1 MKRNPAT
8 LEILKWQTE
17 ELGLSF
23 ILGNLDTFLHEE
35 SGKDRP
41 LIDSLSELFDLE
53 ITQRKQRA
61 AKARLKM
68 SNLPVVKTLEG
79 FDAVHV
85 DGITGKQLTELATLA
100 FLERKENVVL
110 MGPSGLGKSHI
121 LYGLCYRS
129 CMEGYTAYHLTC
141 QDLMEKL
148 VTAKQHNRLSRKI
161 RALCKP
167 KLLAI
172 DEIGYQNLTP
182 EEAPLFFQLVAERY
196 EKGSILLTTNKS
208 FGQWGEL
215 MGENAIATATLDRLL
230 HHSQVYV
237 LKGESYRLK
246 NRIKLGLVP
255 PTNQ

>member
-1 MKRNPAT
+1 MKKPG
-8 LEILKWQTE
+8 LEILKQQLE
-17 ELGLSF
+17 ELGLYF
-23 ILGNLDTFLHEE
+23 ILGNIDSFLHQEATKQR
-35 SGKDRP
+35 G
-41 LIDSLSELFDLE
+41 LIETLSELFDHELS
-53 ITQRKQRA
+53 QKKQRA
-61 AKARLKM
+61 AKTRLKI
-68 SNLPVVKTLEG
+68 SNLPVVKTLDE
-79 FDAVHV
+79 FEV
-85 DGITGKQLTELATLA
+85 DYPEGITKRNLNDLSSLA
-100 FLERKENVVL
+100 FIERKENIVL

-121 LYGLCYRS
+121 LYSLCYRA

-148 VTAKQHNRLSRKI
+148 KRANQQNRLSRKI

-172 DEIGYQNLTP
+172 DEIGYQNLTN
-182 EEAPLFFQLVAERY
+182 EEAPLLFQLVAERY
-196 EKGSILLTTNKS
+196 EKGSMIITTNKS

-230 HHSQVYV
+230 HHSQVFV

-255 PTNQ
+255 PMTQ